1 MSKRRN
7 GLIKADLTE
16 RFNLEE
22 YVNPNVVNPKAS
34 LSIEKAIEIS
44 VRQMRASG
52 LRERTIHDYETFVND
67 FVRKTNVEYLL
78 AIGVGAIYGSR

>member
-1 MSKRRN
+1 M
-7 GLIKADLTE
+7 
-16 RFNLEE
+16 
-22 YVNPNVVNPKAS
+22 NPNVVNPKAS

-78 AIGVGAIYGSR
+78 AIGVGAIYEADD